1 MRYRI
6 FLRAVVDKHLYTSSP
21 FSDYLS
27 LDMRAA
33 PEGELPQ
40 RPNPNQSP
48 SDLSPI
54 QVSDPE
60 ELSVLLLVVPAAGAA
75 LVVLAVVCAVAC
87 VRRRRRSPKSSDHA
101 AVTKPLMGG
110 VGLADAGLSAG
121 AGAPCAS
128 AAVNDPVELRRL
140 NFSTPGMASH
150 PPIVIHDISLH
161 IEQLKANDNAKFSQE
176 YESIETGQQFTW
188 EHSNADMNKPKN
200 RYANVIAYD
209 HSRVVLEPVP
219 GVPGSD
225 YINANFCDGY
235 RKRNAYIATQGPLP
249 ETFADF
255 WRMCWEQRACTIVMM
270 TRLEERA
277 RVKCDQYWPSRGSD
291 TYGVMSVMITD
302 VQELATYCVRTFQL
316 HRLGT
321 AEHREVK
328 QLQFT
333 AWPDHGVPDHPAPFL
348 QFLRRVRTVNPP
360 DAGPTVV
367 HCSAGVG
374 RTGAFIVIDSMLE
387 RLRYENTI
395 DVYGHVTVLRS
406 QRNYMV
412 QTEDQY
418 IFIHDAVLEAV
429 TCGDTEIAARSL
441 PAHLHSLMQPCV
453 RADTGTLSGMKG
465 IQLEFKKL
473 AAIRTHPGRFV
484 SATLAVNKPKN
495 RLVNVL
501 PYESTRVILQPLRG
515 VEGSDYVNASFVD
528 GYRYRNAYIA
538 TQGPLAETTEDFWR
552 MLWEHNSTI
561 VVMLTKLQ
569 VFECVRL
576 STGASLSREF
586 HEQEMGQEKCHQYWP
601 SDRSI
606 RYQYVV
612 VEPVTEYNMP
622 QYILREFKMTDAR
635 DGQSRTVRQF
645 QFTDWPEEGVPKSG
659 EGFIEFLGQVH
670 KTKEQFGQEG
680 PITVHCSAG
689 VGRTG
694 VFITLS
700 IVLER
705 MQYEGV
711 VDVFQTVRVLRT
723 ERPAMVQTEVGP
735 SRDRR
740 VRSFVNTRFL
750 FVF

>member
-1 MRYRI
+1 MQRYRV
-6 FLRAVVDKHLYTSSP
+6 FLRAVVDTPHKHLYTSSP

-27 LDMRAA
+27 LDMREA
-33 PEGELPQ
+33 PAGDLPQ
-40 RPNPNQSP
+40 RPNPNVGAVDSTFVP
-48 SDLSPI
+48 
-54 QVSDPE
+54 VPE
-60 ELSVLLLVVPAAGAA
+60 AEDAGMMWIIVPAAVAVSLSLLIGCI
-75 LVVLAVVCAVAC
+75 VVC
-87 VRRRRRSPKSSDHA
+87 VRRKRGTPKSSDHSS
-101 AVTKPLMGG
+101 VTKPLMGG
-110 VGLADAGLSAG
+110 VGLADTSMGASGGHGGGSSSA
-121 AGAPCAS
+121 P
-128 AAVNDPVELRRL
+128 VNDPVELRRL
-140 NFSTPGMASH
+140 NFQTPGMASH
-150 PPIVIHDISLH
+150 PPIVIHDIALH
-161 IEQLKANDNAKFSQE
+161 IEALKANDNLKFSQE

-188 EHSNADMNKPKN
+188 DHSNAEVNKPKN

-209 HSRVVLEPVP
+209 HSRVILEPVP

-225 YINANFCDGY
+225 YINGNFCDGY
-235 RKRNAYIATQGPLP
+235 RKRDAYIATQGPLP

-255 WRMCWEQRACTIVMM
+255 WRMCWEQKSQTIVCM

-277 RVKCDQYWPSRGSD
+277 RIKCDQYWPSRGSD
-291 TYGVMSVMITD
+291 TYGVVSVAITD
-302 VQELATYCVRTFQL
+302 IQELATYCVRTFQL

-321 AEHREVK
+321 NERRDVK

-348 QFLRRVRTVNPP
+348 QFLKRVRAINPP
-360 DAGPTVV
+360 DAGPMIV

-395 DVYGHVTVLRS
+395 DVYGHVTVLRA

-429 TCGDTEIAARSL
+429 TCGDTEVSARSL
-441 PAHLHSLMQPCV
+441 HAHIQTLMQPAI
-453 RADTGTLSGMKG
+453 RGDSGTLSGMTG
-465 IQLEFKKL
+465 MQLEFKKL

-484 SATLAVNKPKN
+484 SASLPVNKPKN

-501 PYESTRVILQPLRG
+501 PYEATRVILQPIRG
-515 VEGSDYVNASFVD
+515 VEGSDYINASFVD

-538 TQGPLAETTEDFWR
+538 TQGPLMETTEDFWR

-561 VVMLTKLQ
+561 VVMLTKL
-569 VFECVRL
+569 
-576 STGASLSREF
+576 
-586 HEQEMGQEKCHQYWP
+586 QEMGQEKCHQYWP

-659 EGFIEFLGQVH
+659 DGIIEFLGQVH

-700 IVLER
+700 IDLER
-705 MQYEGV
+705 LQYEGV
-711 VDVFQTVRVLRT
+711 VDIFQTVRILRT
-723 ERPAMVQTEVGP
+723 QRPAMVQTEV
-735 SRDRR
+735 RR
-740 VRSFVNTRFL
+740 KNFKFN
-750 FVF
+750 

>member
-1 MRYRI
+1 MRYRV
-6 FLRAVVDKHLYTSSP
+6 FLRAVVDTPHKHLYTSSP

-27 LDMRAA
+27 LDMREA
-33 PEGELPQ
+33 PAGELPQ
-40 RPNPNQSP
+40 RPNPNVGNVDSSYVPVP
-48 SDLSPI
+48 SDA
-54 QVSDPE
+54 E
-60 ELSVLLLVVPAAGAA
+60 EAGLLWIALAASGIVFVLLLATVV
-75 LVVLAVVCAVAC
+75 AVCS
-87 VRRRRRSPKSSDHA
+87 RRRRRSPKSSDHSS
-101 AVTKPLMGG
+101 VTKPLMGG
-110 VGLADAGLSAG
+110 GGGVGLADASLSTGGGPG
-121 AGAPCAS
+121 AGGGVGVG
-128 AAVNDPVELRRL
+128 AAAACVNDPVELRRL
-140 NFSTPGMASH
+140 NFQTPGMASH
-150 PPIVIHDISLH
+150 PPIVIHDISAH
-161 IEQLKANDNAKFSQE
+161 IDALKLNDNLKFSQE

-188 EHSNADMNKPKN
+188 EHSNADINKPKN
-200 RYANVIAYD
+200 RYANVVAYD
-209 HSRVVLEPVP
+209 HSRVVLEQVP

-225 YINANFCDGY
+225 YINGNFCDGY
-235 RKRNAYIATQGPLP
+235 RKRDAYVATQGPLP
-249 ETFADF
+249 ESFADF
-255 WRMCWEQRACTIVMM
+255 WRMCWEQRTSTIVMM

-277 RVKCDQYWPSRGSD
+277 RIKCDQYWPGRGSD
-291 TYGVMSVMITD
+291 TYGVVSVMITD

-321 AEHREVK
+321 SEHREVK

-348 QFLRRVRTVNPP
+348 QFLKRVRALNSA
-360 DAGPTVV
+360 DSGPMVV

-395 DVYGHVTVLRS
+395 DVYGHVTVLRA

-418 IFIHDAVLEAV
+418 IFIHDALLEAV
-429 TCGDTEIAARSL
+429 TCGDTEVPARSL
-441 PAHLHSLMQPCV
+441 HAHLHGLLQPCV
-453 RADTGTLSGMKG
+453 QVADGGGGGGGGTRGTTSGGTLSNTMTGM
-465 IQLEFKKL
+465 QHEFKKL
-473 AAIRTHPGRFV
+473 AAVRSQPGRFV
-484 SATLAVNKPKN
+484 SASLAANKPKN

-501 PYESTRVILQPLRG
+501 PYESTRVILQPMRG
-515 VEGSDYVNASFVD
+515 VEGSDYINASFVD

-561 VVMLTKLQ
+561 VVMLTKL
-569 VFECVRL
+569 
-576 STGASLSREF
+576 
-586 HEQEMGQEKCHQYWP
+586 QEMGQEKCHQYWP

-700 IVLER
+700 IDLER

-711 VDVFQTVRVLRT
+711 VDVFQTVRILRT
-723 ERPAMVQTEVGP
+723 QRPAMVQTEV
-735 SRDRR
+735 
-740 VRSFVNTRFL
+740 SFTL
-750 FVF
+750 FIF